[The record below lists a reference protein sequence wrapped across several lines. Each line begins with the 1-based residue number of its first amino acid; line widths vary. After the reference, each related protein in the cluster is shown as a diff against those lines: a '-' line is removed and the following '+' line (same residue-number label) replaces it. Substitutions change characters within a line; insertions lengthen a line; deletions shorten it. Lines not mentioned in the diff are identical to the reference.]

1 MSTFI
6 FIAAVMAAIAA
17 TAVAFPLLRSP
28 RSRFA
33 GALAGVL
40 VMAAAAG
47 LYPLWSNWNW
57 RAAMAAKPAVD
68 TQVLEMVAKLERHMK
83 DAPDDIKGWLLLG
96 QSDLALERADGA
108 IDAYEHAHRLD
119 PNNVVAL
126 LGLGEALS
134 LRAGGNVTPPAGDLF
149 ERAVALEPDNP
160 RALLYAGFGA
170 ATRGDRA
177 TARQRWLKL
186 KGMHP
191 PAEID
196 AMLNDRIAE
205 LGTSDLE
212 QGSAVAGTPVAGA
225 TGPAT
230 AATAATGAAPPGAG
244 AASSSAAL
252 ATVNIRIAPALKS
265 HLTGDVPLF
274 VFARE
279 PGGGGPPLA
288 AKRLTSAALGS
299 EVRLS
304 PADSLIPG
312 RSLVAGQKVSITA
325 RISFS
330 GQPLPA
336 AGDLYGELTYDVG
349 HDGVRDLV
357 IDRIAQ

>member
-1 MSTFI
+1 MTTFI

-17 TAVAFPLLRSP
+17 TAVAFPLLRSR
-28 RSRFA
+28 RSRVT
-33 GALAGVL
+33 GALAGLV

-57 RAAMAAKPAVD
+57 RTAMATKPAVD

-96 QSDLALERADGA
+96 QSDLALDRADGA

-119 PNNVVAL
+119 PNNVVAM

-134 LRAGGNVTPPAGDLF
+134 VRAGGNVTPPAGDLF

-160 RALLYAGFGA
+160 RALLYSGFGA

-212 QGSAVAGTPVAGA
+212 QGPVAAGA
-225 TGPAT
+225 AGAVGPAAPT
-230 AATAATGAAPPGAG
+230 AATPSPAG
-244 AASSSAAL
+244 AAGSSAAL
-252 ATVNIRIAPALKS
+252 ATVNIRIAPALQS

-304 PADSLIPG
+304 SADSLIPG